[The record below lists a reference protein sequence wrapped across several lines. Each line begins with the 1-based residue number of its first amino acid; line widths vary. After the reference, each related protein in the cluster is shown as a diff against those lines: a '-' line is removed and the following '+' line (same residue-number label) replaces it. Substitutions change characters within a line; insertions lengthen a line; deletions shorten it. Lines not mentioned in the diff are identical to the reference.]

1 MKNYVITKNYKKAF
15 RRLIICF
22 VILAVISAVGIPLSL
37 SQQIHDA
44 SVLKQQA
51 ALASPDPT
59 NNTDDHHHDEHNDE
73 AWKSQITPLTAMNYV
88 IIGAAILLMGVWA
101 ILYWLTVVARLY
113 KSAAVAGTRITQPR
127 EVARRAYDRDDQ
139 LHHHVPVFCVL
150 CLPVRV
156 YSAGVAACTK
166 TANTETGSGSHICS
180 SDCGP

>member
-1 MKNYVITKNYKKAF
+1 MKNYVMIKKAF

-59 NNTDDHHHDEHNDE
+59 NNTDSHHHDEHHDE

-88 IIGAAILLMGVWA
+88 IIGAAILLMGIWV
-101 ILYWLTVVARLY
+101 ILYWLTVVAWLC
-113 KSAAVAGTRITQPR
+113 KSAAVAGMNPSLWAILG
-127 EVARRAYDRDDQ
+127 VFLNIFAVLAFWIVRDQ
-139 LHHHVPVFCVL
+139 
-150 CLPVRV
+150 PVR
-156 YSAGVAACTK
+156 A
-166 TANTETGSGSHICS
+166 
-180 SDCGP
+180 